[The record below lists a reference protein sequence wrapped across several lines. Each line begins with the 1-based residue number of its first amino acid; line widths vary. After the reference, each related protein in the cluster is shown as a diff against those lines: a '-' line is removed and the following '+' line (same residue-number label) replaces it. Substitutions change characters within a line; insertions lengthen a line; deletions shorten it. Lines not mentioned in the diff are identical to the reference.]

1 MHSSSALDLVDA
13 QFERAVFVATLAYW
27 DDYQEAQV
35 AVLNHIFGEAIC
47 IVDGLVDDATAFI
60 NC

>member
-1 MHSSSALDLVDA
+1 MWTRDLVDLVDA
-13 QFERAVFVATLAYW
+13 QFERAVFVATLGYW

-35 AVLNHIFGEAIC
+35 AVLNHIFGEAIG
-47 IVDGLVDDATAFI
+47 IVDGLVDDATVFI